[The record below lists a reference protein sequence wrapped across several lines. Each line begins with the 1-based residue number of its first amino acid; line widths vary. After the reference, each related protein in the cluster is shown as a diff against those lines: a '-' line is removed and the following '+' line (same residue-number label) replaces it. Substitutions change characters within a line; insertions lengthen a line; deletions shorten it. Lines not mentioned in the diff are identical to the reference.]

1 MLKCSLIGNATKV
14 AKGAHKPVS
23 RDSCHDHAESRV
35 TNVSERHQ
43 LDPTYPRRLEL
54 LSRLRA
60 TSAWVDV
67 GAGQTTKVWQERL
80 VETSPCAGE

>member
-1 MLKCSLIGNATKV
+1 MFECSPVGNATKV

-23 RDSCHDHAESRV
+23 RDSCHDHAGSCV

-43 LDPTYPRRLEL
+43 LDPTYLRRLEL
-54 LSRLRA
+54 LSHLRA

-67 GAGQTTKVWQERL
+67 DAGQTTKVWQEQL